1 MRVSQSN
8 IPSFNSPNQ
17 SHTASHYAA
26 ALTLAVVLTGVA
38 AGLGAAALTWL
49 IHAIENISF
58 GHSEATFRI
67 VTDQTTPMRRLLAM
81 TVGGTVV
88 ALGWWWLQTRGRS
101 VVDVPGAVAADTPA
115 RKHPPLAEG
124 VAHAVLQ
131 IIAVGSGAPVGR
143 EVAPRELGALFAGR
157 IADALRIDD
166 DTRRVLV
173 ACGAAAGL
181 ARVYH
186 VPFAGVVFAL
196 EILLGVFTV
205 RHAAIALAVSAI
217 AVLTARI
224 GVSSETFYWVG
235 QLSGDTTTVLWAGFL
250 GLLIGPFAAVF
261 ARAVEAAEQK
271 RCQRQQV
278 LWAIPLALL
287 LSGVVAIGLPQV
299 LGNGRSAAQSA
310 YNISMGQGLQLPW
323 LVQGLSPLMICA
335 ALLVAKVGVVLLTL
349 RSGVFGGTLTPAL
362 SIGALLGLLL
372 GLLAQQFAPDG
383 AFQPS
388 LVASTLAGSAAFLA
402 VSMNAPL
409 TALALV
415 ISFTGQE
422 LPAYLPL
429 CMAVAMG
436 MGSGLWMQRHLTLPG
451 L

>member
-143 EVAPRELGALFAGR
+143 EVAPR
-157 IADALRIDD
+157 
-166 DTRRVLV
+166 
-173 ACGAAAGL
+173 
-181 ARVYH
+181 
-186 VPFAGVVFAL
+186 
-196 EILLGVFTV
+196 
-205 RHAAIALAVSAI
+205 
-217 AVLTARI
+217 
-224 GVSSETFYWVG
+224 
-235 QLSGDTTTVLWAGFL
+235 
-250 GLLIGPFAAVF
+250 
-261 ARAVEAAEQK
+261 
-271 RCQRQQV
+271 
-278 LWAIPLALL
+278 
-287 LSGVVAIGLPQV
+287 
-299 LGNGRSAAQSA
+299 
-310 YNISMGQGLQLPW
+310 
-323 LVQGLSPLMICA
+323 
-335 ALLVAKVGVVLLTL
+335 
-349 RSGVFGGTLTPAL
+349 
-362 SIGALLGLLL
+362 
-372 GLLAQQFAPDG
+372 
-383 AFQPS
+383 
-388 LVASTLAGSAAFLA
+388 
-402 VSMNAPL
+402 
-409 TALALV
+409 
-415 ISFTGQE
+415 
-422 LPAYLPL
+422 
-429 CMAVAMG
+429 
-436 MGSGLWMQRHLTLPG
+436 
-451 L
+451 

>member
-181 ARVYH
+181 AGVYH

-250 GLLIGPFAAVF
+250 GLLIGPFCGSVCPCGGGCGA
-261 ARAVEAAEQK
+261 K
-271 RCQRQQV
+271 T
-278 LWAIPLALL
+278 L
-287 LSGVVAIGLPQV
+287 
-299 LGNGRSAAQSA
+299 SAAA
-310 YNISMGQGLQLPW
+310 GF
-323 LVQGLSPLMICA
+323 
-335 ALLVAKVGVVLLTL
+335 VGDT
-349 RSGVFGGTLTPAL
+349 
-362 SIGALLGLLL
+362 
-372 GLLAQQFAPDG
+372 
-383 AFQPS
+383 
-388 LVASTLAGSAAFLA
+388 AGSVAFRCGGDWVAAGF
-402 VSMNAPL
+402 
-409 TALALV
+409 
-415 ISFTGQE
+415 G
-422 LPAYLPL
+422 
-429 CMAVAMG
+429 
-436 MGSGLWMQRHLTLPG
+436 
-451 L
+451 